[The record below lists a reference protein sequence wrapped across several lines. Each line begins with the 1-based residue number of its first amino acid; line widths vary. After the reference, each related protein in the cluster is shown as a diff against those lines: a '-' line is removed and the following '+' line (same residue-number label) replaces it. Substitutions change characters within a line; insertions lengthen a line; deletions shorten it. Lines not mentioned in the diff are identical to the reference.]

1 MATAAPDISRSGHV
15 IIAGLSHVGYR
26 CAGLLAQLG
35 EPVVVIARE
44 FDEWRLPAGRCCTV
58 CPGDVHDE
66 AVLRR
71 AGIERAR
78 ALIVAGDDDV
88 ANVSICLGAR
98 RLNPRLV
105 LVARLFDQALAAHL
119 EQAVPINRVL
129 STSALAAPAF
139 AAATLGGAVRGSFA
153 VGGTQFRVEERLVG
167 DLHAPVQTVG
177 QYLASA
183 TLVVLALQRGTVVTP
198 SPAAS
203 TPLLA
208 GDRLVLLGLAPDDS
222 AARAASRGPGRSAL
236 PRFMAMALGL
246 REWWREIHFA
256 LRLTAVLLLAVTL
269 LSVIVFQSALG
280 LSSVDALY
288 FVVTTITTT
297 GYGDFSLRAASTA
310 MKLYGAFLMLCGAAI
325 VATVFSIFTD
335 LLLRTRLRDV
345 LIHGCVRYRGHIIV
359 AGLGSIGVR
368 LVRELVQHG
377 EAVVAIE
384 QRADGEFVD
393 AARHLVPVVLGHART
408 VETLRKAGLAG
419 AKAIVAVTDDDL
431 VNLSIGLATKAVHPS
446 CRVVLRI
453 FDSKLADDMH
463 QSLGV
468 NSVLSV
474 SGAAAPTFVGA
485 ALCPDVVQ
493 GLLLPAG
500 VLLVFARTLLA
511 DSADPGR
518 SLPYLGPGESVL
530 LAKRAAAPTYGAV
543 AANDALRAGDGILGL
558 RWCPFVSRQDAP

>member
-1 MATAAPDISRSGHV
+1 M
-15 IIAGLSHVGYR
+15 GYR

-203 TPLLA
+203 RMQKAMIEPRNAT
-208 GDRLVLLGLAPDDS
+208 
-222 AARAASRGPGRSAL
+222 SRRCSFVMPWVMPRNSAL
-236 PRFMAMALGL
+236 ISTGSATTSSVAMA
-246 REWWREIHFA
+246 E
-256 LRLTAVLLLAVTL
+256 VMK
-269 LSVIVFQSALG
+269 SA
-280 LSSVDALY
+280 S
-288 FVVTTITTT
+288 
-297 GYGDFSLRAASTA
+297 
-310 MKLYGAFLMLCGAAI
+310 MMPC
-325 VATVFSIFTD
+325 
-335 LLLRTRLRDV
+335 
-345 LIHGCVRYRGHIIV
+345 
-359 AGLGSIGVR
+359 
-368 LVRELVQHG
+368 
-377 EAVVAIE
+377 
-384 QRADGEFVD
+384 
-393 AARHLVPVVLGHART
+393 
-408 VETLRKAGLAG
+408 
-419 AKAIVAVTDDDL
+419 
-431 VNLSIGLATKAVHPS
+431 
-446 CRVVLRI
+446 
-453 FDSKLADDMH
+453 
-463 QSLGV
+463 
-468 NSVLSV
+468 
-474 SGAAAPTFVGA
+474 
-485 ALCPDVVQ
+485 
-493 GLLLPAG
+493 
-500 VLLVFARTLLA
+500 
-511 DSADPGR
+511 
-518 SLPYLGPGESVL
+518 
-530 LAKRAAAPTYGAV
+530 
-543 AANDALRAGDGILGL
+543 
-558 RWCPFVSRQDAP
+558 